1 VIEKVAEVLVSSG
14 IESDTFNGY
23 LQMIFN
29 MKSDIEVHRKNIC
42 DKILEIIQSE
52 YIFYKTNNNRFK
64 KSADS
69 LLEIPWN
76 DSGSRVTI
84 PTNHMS
90 KIIQIT
96 KQILRSIEEILD
108 KDDLK
113 GIFTEIVFEVER
125 TFLKVY

>member
-1 VIEKVAEVLVSSG
+1 MAEVLVSSG
-14 IESDTFNGY
+14 IQSDTFNGY

-52 YIFYKTNNNRFK
+52 FK

-113 GIFTEIVFEVER
+113 GIFTEIVLEVER